1 MKNTTK
7 KCLDCSNVLT
17 TEQVEMFGHFCDGTC
32 SWFHAERNSRHIGAM
47 YRDSDG
53 DWQDNSL

>member
-7 KCLDCSNVLT
+7 KCKDCRKVLT
-17 TEQVEMFGHFCDGTC
+17 TEQVEMFGYFCDGTC
-32 SWFHAERNSRHIGAM
+32 EWFYAERNSRHIGM
-47 YRDSDG
+47 MTRDYNG